1 MFISLKII
9 AVVGLLFL
17 QGTTA
22 SSRVVTKA
30 TRAEVCRCIIGT
42 SSPNAADQSGNQIM
56 VAGFDPDNHFLQQL
70 FEVGFRSPI
79 QVRHPDRAFPI
90 QRPARFVK
98 SLLLDWRP
106 ESNFSSAYLTIGHLL
121 TFLFHI

>member
-30 TRAEVCRCIIGT
+30 TRAEVCRCIIDCI
-42 SSPNAADQSGNQIM
+42 SSFRMARLFTLT
-56 VAGFDPDNHFLQQL
+56 AGFNPDNHFLQQL